1 MRLHTPKAGM
11 ADRDLQKLS
20 ARAREASDFLKALSH
35 HTRLIIL
42 CLLTEGEKTV
52 GQLEESLGIQQAMV
66 SQQLARLR
74 LDGLVSSRRDG
85 RMIYYSVTHPDTTT
99 LLHFLFAMFPGTQ
112 DN

>member
-1 MRLHTPKAGM
+1 M

-74 LDGLVSSRRDG
+74 LDGLVLSRRDG
-85 RMIYYSVTHPDTTT
+85 RLVYYSVAHPDTAA
-99 LLHFLFAMFPGTQ
+99 LLHFLFGMFPAAQ

>member
-1 MRLHTPKAGM
+1 MHLPTPGSGM

-52 GQLEESLGIQQAMV
+52 GELEESLGIQQAMV

-85 RMIYYSVTHPDTTT
+85 RLIYYSVAHPDTTG
-99 LLHFLFAMFPGTQ
+99 LLRFLLAMFPGKQ

>member
-1 MRLHTPKAGM
+1 MHLTTPKSGM
-11 ADRDLQKLS
+11 ADRDLSKLS
-20 ARAREASDFLKALSH
+20 ARAREASDFLEALSH

-42 CLLTEGEKTV
+42 CLLAQGEKTV
-52 GQLEESLGIQQAMV
+52 GQLQESLGIQQAMV

-74 LDGLVSSRRDG
+74 LDGLVSGRRDG
-85 RMIYYSVTHPDTTT
+85 RLIYYSVAHPDTTS

>member
-1 MRLHTPKAGM
+1 MDLPTPRSGP
-11 ADRDLQKLS
+11 ADRDTQKLS

-52 GQLEESLGIQQAMV
+52 GQLEDSLGIQQAMV

-85 RMIYYSVTHPDTTT
+85 RLIYYSVAHPDTTA
-99 LLHFLFAMFPGTQ
+99 LLQFLFAMFPGTQ

>member
-1 MRLHTPKAGM
+1 MHLSTPRSSM
-11 ADRDLQKLS
+11 ADRDLQKLF

-42 CLLTEGEKTV
+42 CLLTEGERTV

-85 RMIYYSVTHPDTTT
+85 RLIYYSVAHQDTAE
-99 LLHFLFAMFPGTQ
+99 LLQFLFGMFPGTQ

>member
-1 MRLHTPKAGM
+1 MHLPTPRPGM
-11 ADRDLQKLS
+11 PGRDLQKLS

-35 HTRLIIL
+35 HTRLVIL

-74 LDGLVSSRRDG
+74 LDGLVASRRDG
-85 RMIYYSVTHPDTTT
+85 RMIYYSVAHPDTTT
-99 LLHFLFAMFPGTQ
+99 LLHFLFGMFPETQ

>member
-1 MRLHTPKAGM
+1 MHVPAPKSGM
-11 ADRDLQKLS
+11 TDRDLQKLS
-20 ARAREASDFLKALSH
+20 ATARDVSDFLKALSH

-74 LDGLVSSRRDG
+74 PDGPVSGRREG
-85 RMIYYSVTHPDTTT
+85 RLIYYSVAHPHTTS